1 MTTVWDDQD
10 MGQLVDVN
18 VGGEVDLGP
27 LGIFLRIAAG
37 IEKLSEQAE
46 TERRRKE
53 SLIPGDETMVGQG
66 LFPSSGNLVLDLGS
80 APIGRVF
87 QVRRIVIGGSLATN
101 TPAGSAFAYV
111 RGQPPSDLSTIGIV
125 DSWPSFTTGAQGS
138 TYGTHQL
145 WIPPASHLFIV
156 ITGGS
161 AGLQW
166 VAEAQVEDFAQK
178 SYGHVTVSE

>member
-87 QVRRIVIGGSLATN
+87 QVRRIVIGGSLA
-101 TPAGSAFAYV
+101 PCVSA
-111 RGQPPSDLSTIGIV
+111 QCL
-125 DSWPSFTTGAQGS
+125 WP
-138 TYGTHQL
+138 
-145 WIPPASHLFIV
+145 
-156 ITGGS
+156 
-161 AGLQW
+161 
-166 VAEAQVEDFAQK
+166 
-178 SYGHVTVSE
+178 